1 MKSLISTVNVE
12 ITKCAFTPIIPHPAT
27 EYSTIYTCMKN
38 YQDILNQRNIPYG
51 PLWCDEGVYR
61 IGKEI
66 QLLRPDEFKNI
77 FLGMGGL
84 HTEKIVLAC
93 LGKFLEKSGIKKVFE
108 ITETFG
114 PDTVKSVLN
123 GGHYIRAKKGMY
135 IFLWF

>member
-1 MKSLISTVNVE
+1 
-12 ITKCAFTPIIPHPAT
+12 
-27 EYSTIYTCMKN
+27 MKN

-66 QLLRPDEFKNI
+66 QLLIPDEFKNI
-77 FLGMGGL
+77 SLGMGGF

-93 LGKFLEKSGIKKVFE
+93 LGKYLEKSGIKQVFE